1 MPRSMTGYGRAKKTY
16 GNREITVEL
25 RAVNHRFFEF
35 SAKYPRQYA
44 FIEDKLK
51 TLYAKEINRG
61 KVESYITIVT
71 TDSSDVSVNV
81 NTELARNYIEALRAA
96 GNELS
101 LKDDLTLS
109 QLFRIPDLFSATKQ
123 ETDEDE
129 IWQEVS
135 ETATEA
141 LAGFVAMREAEGE
154 RLKVD
159 ILTKLDLIESM
170 VCEIEKRSPTVT
182 EEYQKR
188 LYARLQDVLEGK
200 NIDDSRILTET
211 AIFADKTAVDEET
224 VRLHSH
230 IAAFRELLE
239 QNEPIG
245 KKLDFLVQEINR
257 EINTTGSKCS
267 DLTITKIVVELK
279 SMVEKIREQIQNI
292 E

>member
-1 MPRSMTGYGRAKKTY
+1 MPRSMTGYGRSKKTF

-51 TLYAKEINRG
+51 ALYAAEINRG
-61 KVESYITIVT
+61 KVESYITINT
-71 TDSSDVSVNV
+71 TDGSDVNV
-81 NTELARNYIEALRAA
+81 NVNSELAKNYINALRTAGTELELR
-96 GNELS
+96 
-101 LKDDLTLS
+101 DDLTLS
-109 QLFRIPDLFSATKQ
+109 QLFRIPDIFTVTKQ
-123 ETDEDE
+123 ETDENE

-135 ETATEA
+135 EVATEA
-141 LAGFVAMREAEGE
+141 LNGFIAMREAEGA
-154 RLKVD
+154 RLKAD
-159 ILTKLDLIESM
+159 ILVKLDSIEAM

-188 LYARLQDVLEGK
+188 LYQRLQEVLDGK
-200 NIDDSRILTET
+200 NIDEARILTET

-230 IAAFRELLE
+230 IAAFRELLDE
-239 QNEPIG
+239 TEPIG

-267 DLTITKIVVELK
+267 DLTITKIVVEFK
-279 SMVEKIREQIQNI
+279 SAVEKIREQIQNI